1 MVKKNQQP
9 GPEAEPYPQPKEEL
23 SAEMKKKLLEAYCA
37 EKEGRF
43 ENAQKL
49 FIELNMK
56 DDAVRCSEHLNQ
68 KSRRQHNNRNII
80 VLTVFSVLLF
90 LAFLIA
96 LITLN
101 ERQRNLVY
109 PSVKWSNPANVEL
122 ASYPPWF
129 LYDKKDKQIKTRVV
143 LDEKMSF
150 ELEKIYPLSADST
163 HFSEF
168 RQAISKLAFIS
179 TDMKGS
185 YYWLLLLVS
194 GLASVVGVLIREILD
209 LIRHYCYE
217 KDLDFKTWWPWYLL
231 RPLVGFMIGVM
242 LILFSGTDLL
252 INSAGDSSET
262 YLIAIAIIAGISVED
277 VMFRIRKVSQ
287 VLFGNSSQ
295 DSDSDAKSGIAEQ
308 NRNNS
313 VTPAPTPE
321 KKNPTTEPENTVG

>member
-1 MVKKNQQP
+1 MANTNQP
-9 GPEAEPYPQPKEEL
+9 PDPKEEPDLHPKEEL
-23 SAEMKKKLLEAYCA
+23 STEMQKKLLEAYCA
-37 EKEGRF
+37 EKEGKF
-43 ENAQKL
+43 EEARKL
-49 FIELNMK
+49 FIQLNRK
-56 DDAVRCSEHLNQ
+56 DDAVRCSEQLNQ
-68 KSRRQHNNRNII
+68 FSRRRNNNRNII
-80 VLTVFSVLLF
+80 ILTITSALLF
-90 LAFLIA
+90 IAFLIA

-109 PSVKWSNPANVEL
+109 PSVKWTNPANVEL
-122 ASYPPWF
+122 SSYPPWF
-129 LYDKKDKQIKTRVV
+129 LYDKKDKHIKTRVV
-143 LDEKMSF
+143 MDEKMSF
-150 ELEKIYPLSADST
+150 ELEKIYPISADTT
-163 HFSEF
+163 HFTEF
-168 RQAISKLAFIS
+168 RQAVSKLAFIS

-231 RPLVGFMIGVM
+231 RPFVGFMIGVM

-252 INSAGDSSET
+252 INSVGDSSET

-295 DSDSDAKSGIAEQ
+295 DSDSDAKSGSEDK
-308 NRNNS
+308 NGKKTNT
-313 VTPAPTPE
+313 TPPNPNE
-321 KKNPTTEPENTVG
+321 KNPTAETENNVG